1 MSNNA
6 LDYETM
12 PDVMLAQRAAAK
24 DGQAIRRIT
33 TRNNQRLYRA
43 AWSIVKN
50 HADAEDIVQEAY
62 MKAFS
67 TLNSYSGKASLTTWL
82 TRIVINQSLDF
93 LRRRN
98 RRMDRY
104 QRANVTDIENYKLQQ
119 SEQEDKSLLSPESS
133 LIVQEVAT
141 RLKLAIGALPE
152 NFRTVFVLRDIEG
165 MSVSETAEALDLK
178 EATVKSRLFRARQ
191 SLRKDLAPELQ
202 AVLSNTITFAGA
214 DCEKM
219 TARTLTALGLT
230 STL

>member
-24 DGQAIRRIT
+24 DGLAVRLIT

-82 TRIVINQSLDF
+82 TRIVINQSIDF

-98 RRMDRY
+98 RRMDRF

-141 RLKLAIGALPE
+141 RLKHAIGALPE

-191 SLRKDLAPELQ
+191 SLREDLAPELQ

>member
-24 DGQAIRRIT
+24 DGLAVRLIT
-33 TRNNQRLYRA
+33 SRNNQRLYRA

-82 TRIVINQSLDF
+82 TRIVINQSIDY